1 MRYQRSSRMTDVV
14 DPTKRS
20 QMMSGIRG
28 RHTKPELVVRRMLH
42 AAGFR
47 YRLHRRD
54 LPGTPDLVL
63 PKHRAAIMVH
73 GCFWHVHEGCRFAT
87 TPASNSEF
95 WREKL
100 ARNRERDRRQLD
112 ALHSLGWRVL
122 VVWECSTRTGE
133 LREHLQLELIR
144 WLNSNEE
151 FGELPATPTDP
162 HQGSVKRSRAGR
174 G

>member
-1 MRYQRSSRMTDVV
+1 MTDVV
-14 DPTKRS
+14 DPAKRS

-63 PKHRAAIMVH
+63 PKHRAVVMVH

-87 TPASNSEF
+87 IPASNSEF

-100 ARNRERDRRQLD
+100 ARNRERDRRQLE
-112 ALHSLGWRVL
+112 ALQSLGWRVL

-133 LREHLQLELIR
+133 LRDRLEPELIR
-144 WLNSNEE
+144 WLNGNEE
-151 FGELPATPTDP
+151 FGELPATPTDRHP
-162 HQGSVKRSRAGR
+162 SSVKRSRANR